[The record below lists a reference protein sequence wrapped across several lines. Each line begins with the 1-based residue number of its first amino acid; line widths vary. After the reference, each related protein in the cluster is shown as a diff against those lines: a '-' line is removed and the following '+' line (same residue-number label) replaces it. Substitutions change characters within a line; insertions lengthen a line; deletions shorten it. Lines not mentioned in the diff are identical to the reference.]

1 MKKLLFF
8 LGVSFLSVSSVLAQV
23 TITDSFGWL
32 ESAVVKWQPVSGAE
46 SYNVY
51 YTGEGI
57 TNRKIDMQLIRSYGS
72 YMRADIPGLKAGSYT
87 VTVAPV
93 IGGAEQTIATTGAL
107 TVLAHDRTGFAFANN
122 RVPGAYKAD
131 GTLKDNAVVIYLTEN
146 SKNTVSLNVTSANSN
161 PCIGIQTILDGYKKG
176 KDTRPLVVRLI
187 GQVTDPSYTLGGDV
201 VIENANN
208 ASSYITFEGIGD
220 DAVADGW
227 GIRIKNASN
236 VEVRNVGTMNCNSSE
251 GDNIGLQ
258 QNNDY
263 IWVHNCD
270 FFYGN
275 AGSDADQ
282 IKGDGALDCK
292 KSTYVTFSYN
302 HFWDNGKCNLLG
314 LSEGT
319 TTGLY
324 ITYHHNW
331 YDHSDS
337 RHPRV
342 RYYSAHVYN
351 NYYDGNAKY
360 GVGST
365 LGSSVFVENNYFRNC
380 KYPMLTSMQGTDVFN
395 TSTKKNDYVNM
406 PTFSKE
412 DGGTIKAYNN
422 TISGAS
428 RYVAYGNPG
437 PEYNIAGAVSST
449 IDFDAYEV
457 TDRSTQVPST
467 VKSVYG
473 SNMYNNFDTDAALY
487 VKNLVPDAPEVAR
500 DKVMQYAGRIQGGD
514 LKWTFNNAVDDA
526 SYAVNTAL
534 KAALTSYKTTLVAIQ
549 GESSTGG
556 GSNSSQTLSLTSD
569 GNADQTVSTGTA
581 ITDIVYAWG
590 GDATDVTVTGIP
602 ASGLTLVKD
611 ATAKTVT
618 ISGTPTATVNYTV
631 TTSGSAGSSVS
642 ATGTITLSNGG
653 TTSGNQ
659 IHNFTESEK
668 TSTFYTI
675 TGNMN
680 STNGSVTYDGL
691 TLTRRLK
698 IESSTSIT
706 FTAAQAGN
714 LTLVFDADF
723 TGKIKLN
730 NVDYTASAG
739 VVTIPVV
746 AGTNSITKNNTANLF
761 YIKLVYNTTSVPNSK
776 ENGIR
781 LYPLPVKD
789 KLNITSDADVNRLEV
804 ISLTGKVVLT
814 ATNVQQSVDV
824 SGLPKGSY
832 LVRLT
837 TRSGTSV
844 QKLIKD

>member
-1 MKKLLFF
+1 M
-8 LGVSFLSVSSVLAQV
+8 
-23 TITDSFGWL
+23 
-32 ESAVVKWQPVSGAE
+32 
-46 SYNVY
+46 
-51 YTGEGI
+51 
-57 TNRKIDMQLIRSYGS
+57 
-72 YMRADIPGLKAGSYT
+72 
-87 VTVAPV
+87 
-93 IGGAEQTIATTGAL
+93 
-107 TVLAHDRTGFAFANN
+107 
-122 RVPGAYKAD
+122 PGAYKAD
-131 GTLKDNAVVIYLTEN
+131 GTLKDNAVVIYVSEN
-146 SKNTVSLNVTSANSN
+146 SKNTVSLNVTGATAN
-161 PCIGIQTILDGYKKG
+161 PCVGIQTILDGYKKG

-187 GQVTDPSYTLGGDV
+187 GQVTDPSYTLAGDV

-236 VEVRNVGTMNCNSSE
+236 IEVRNIGTMNCNSSE

-270 FFYGN
+270 FFYGD

-302 HFWDNGKCNLLG
+302 HFFDNGKCNLLG

-360 GVGST
+360 GAGST
-365 LGSSVFVENNYFRNC
+365 LGSSVFMEANYFRNC
-380 KYPMLTSMQGTDVFN
+380 KYPMLTSMQGSDVWN
-395 TSTKKNDYVNM
+395 ETTQANDYKNM
-406 PTFSKE
+406 PTFSSE
-412 DGGTIKAYNN
+412 DGGTIKAFNN
-422 TISGAS
+422 YMTGQH
-428 RYVAYGNPG
+428 RFVAYGDAAYSN
-437 PEYNIAGAVSST
+437 SSV
-449 IDFDAYEV
+449 DFDAYVV
-457 TDRSTQVPST
+457 TNRADQVPST

-473 SNMYNNFDTDAALY
+473 ANTYNNFDTNSSVMYAYTADS
-487 VKNLVPDAPEVAR
+487 PENAKTNVTS
-500 DKVMQYAGRIQGGD
+500 YAGRIKGGD
-514 LKWTFNNAVDDA
+514 LKWTFNNSVDDA
-526 SYAVNTAL
+526 SYAVNMAL
-534 KAALTSYKTTLVAIQ
+534 KSALTNYKTTLVSVQ
-549 GESSTGG
+549 GESG
-556 GSNSSQTLSLTSD
+556 GSTNSSQTLSLTSD
-569 GNADQTVSTGTA
+569 GNADQTVSAGTA
-581 ITDIVYAWG
+581 ITDIVFTWG
-590 GDATDVTVTGIP
+590 GDATDVTVTGVP

-631 TTSGSAGSSVS
+631 TTSGTSGTAVS
-642 ATGTITLSNGG
+642 ASGTITLTANGG
-653 TTSGNQ
+653 GNSGGNQ

-668 TSTFYTI
+668 TSTFYSI

-691 TLTRRLK
+691 TLIRRLK
-698 IESSTSIT
+698 IESTTSIT
-706 FTAAQAGN
+706 FTAAQSGN
-714 LTLVFDADF
+714 ITLVFDADF

-730 NVDYTASAG
+730 GTDYTASAG
-739 VVTIPVV
+739 LVTIPVS
-746 AGTNSITKNNTANLF
+746 AGANSITKNNTANLF
-761 YIKLVYNTTSVPNSK
+761 YMKLVYNTTSVPGTK
-776 ENGIR
+776 EQQVSIYPMPAKDR
-781 LYPLPVKD
+781 LYVSVENAVTRLDV
-789 KLNITSDADVNRLEV
+789 IT
-804 ISLTGKVVLT
+804 LTGKVVQS

-832 LVRLT
+832 LVRIT
-837 TRSGTSV
+837 TKNGNSI